1 MKLLNRAIIYYSMA
15 ALLSFTLMGALLYD
29 SIRHNVL
36 RQVSEALLTEKQIIE
51 EQILH
56 TDSLP
61 DFSDIFNHKIEVTLY
76 KNRLKP
82 AQLFID
88 TLINDPVSGSLVEY
102 RFLVYS
108 NNTPDNRGFVIKTSQ
123 SMEEEKGLL
132 YEILTMVIIAF
143 ALLLLLL
150 IVIIYSIS
158 RNLWGSFYNTLNRIR
173 NFDIKSESE
182 FNPVETHVTEFA
194 QLNQVLRILTGKIR
208 SDYINLK
215 EVTEN
220 ASHEIQTPLAV
231 IRIKIEQ
238 MLQAKNIS
246 NQLAENLISINQS
259 VTKIS
264 RINQSLGLMSKIEN
278 NQYSVTQ
285 TVSLNRKIAE
295 LLSQFTDF
303 IQSKHL
309 EIKFDNTR
317 EVQLE
322 MNTDLVDILLA
333 NLLSNAVKHNIDFGW
348 IAIRLNQQELIF
360 QNTGKDPNI
369 STELLFQ
376 RFKKAEQSSDS
387 PGLGL
392 AIIKKVADFYN
403 MTVKYTY
410 AENIHTLHISF
421 N

>member
-1 MKLLNRAIIYYSMA
+1 MKLLNRAIIYYSIA

-88 TLINDPVSGSLVEY
+88 TLINDPVSGSLAEY

-108 NNTPDNRGFVIKTSQ
+108 NNTPNDRGFVIKTSQ

-132 YEILTMVIIAF
+132 YEILTMIIIAF
-143 ALLLLLL
+143 ALMLLLL
-150 IVIIYSIS
+150 IIIIYSIS

-182 FNPVETHVTEFA
+182 FNPVKTHTTEFA

-208 SDYINLK
+208 SDYVNLK

-238 MLQAKNIS
+238 MLQAKDIS

-285 TVSLNRKIAE
+285 TISLNRKVAE

-317 EVQLE
+317 EVLLE

-376 RFKKAEQSSDS
+376 RFKKVEQSSDS